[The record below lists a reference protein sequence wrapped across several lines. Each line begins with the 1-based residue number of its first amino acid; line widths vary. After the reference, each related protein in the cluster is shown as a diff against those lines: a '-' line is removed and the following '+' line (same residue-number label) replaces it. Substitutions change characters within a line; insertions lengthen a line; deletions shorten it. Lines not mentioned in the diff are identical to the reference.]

1 MTVVVGVIPSRY
13 ASQRLP
19 AKPLVDLNG
28 KPMVQRVYEQ
38 SRKASLLDRVI
49 VATDDERIV
58 SAVRDFGGEVM
69 LTSAEIRSG
78 SDRVAAVA
86 ERVPADFYVNIQG
99 DEPLIAPAMIDEAV
113 RLLLE
118 DEGAVVGTLV
128 RPLESPEDLRSP
140 HVVKAVISTSGR
152 AMYFSRSPIPH
163 VRDEADAGRWPGQH
177 QFYKHIGLYV
187 YRAAFLRTF
196 VRLPESRLER
206 AERLE
211 QLRILEH
218 GYAIRVGVTNYDS
231 IPVDTPA
238 DAERVRAL
246 LRARGD

>member
-1 MTVVVGVIPSRY
+1 MLPGHPRGLCQGKDHNRTV
-13 ASQRLP
+13 
-19 AKPLVDLNG
+19 D
-28 KPMVQRVYEQ
+28 
-38 SRKASLLDRVI
+38 
-49 VATDDERIV
+49 
-58 SAVRDFGGEVM
+58 SAAFGSV
-69 LTSAEIRSG
+69 
-78 SDRVAAVA
+78 
-86 ERVPADFYVNIQG
+86 
-99 DEPLIAPAMIDEAV
+99 
-113 RLLLE
+113 
-118 DEGAVVGTLV
+118 
-128 RPLESPEDLRSP
+128 
-140 HVVKAVISTSGR
+140 VISTSGR